1 MNNYQYHLGGCLP
14 NDAPSY
20 VKRKADE
27 ELYQA
32 IKVGEFCF
40 VLNSRQMGKS
50 SLRVRTI
57 QRLQAEGILCASID
71 LTGIGTFEI
80 TNEQWYAGIIDSIVS
95 SLNLDDIFDI
105 DSWWNTQDIFL
116 SPVKKFDNFIN
127 DFLLKKVSQKIV
139 IFVDEVDSILNLHF
153 SADDF
158 FAIIRNFNNRRA
170 NQPKYERITF
180 VMMGVATPSDLIRD
194 KQRTPFNIG
203 RAIELTGFQI
213 DEVQPLTLGLIGK
226 VNDSEAV
233 MSAVLG
239 WTGGQ
244 PFLTQKVCRLIQLY
258 SPQSS
263 LEIKDIELVENNDGG
278 LNTDTKNTVTSWN
291 KIVEKNINSPE
302 TAFVENLVRQKII
315 ENWQSIDEPQHLR
328 TISDR
333 LLKDE
338 QTANRLLGLYQQ
350 ILNKGEID
358 TDSSLEQTQLC
369 LSGLVV
375 KRGNKLRVYNRI
387 YQEVFNLEWIEK
399 ELEKL
404 RPYSEAITAWLT
416 SNYQDKSRLLR
427 GQALQDAQLWATNKS
442 LSNKDYKFLTASQ
455 ENELKEEK
463 QRSQLE
469 INKVLRQR
477 LRIAIFSSIS
487 MAILAIFAIL
497 TGIFLIKSLISERK
511 IQLDLLSISSE
522 TLFESDRG
530 LDALIVEI
538 KAGKKLQK
546 SWGVGADTRMR
557 VIMALHQGIYLSKER
572 NRLHGHEST
581 VISVTFNPTGT
592 LIASA
597 SDDNTVRLWNTQ
609 GKLLQTFT
617 DHDAEVRSISFHPHK
632 PLLASASHDR
642 TIKLWN
648 FEGKLLQTLV
658 GHQHKVRDISF
669 SPDGKK
675 LASASADGSVIVWSE
690 DGQRLQ
696 TLDGHRGWVESVSFS
711 PDGQLLASGGT
722 DKTIKLWHLETG
734 ELLQT
739 LKNNNASVKSLN
751 FSSDGQILASTSG
764 KAIALWSRQ
773 NKKFELLKIIEGDN
787 GLIQSISFSPDD
799 RTIASAGYNNTVK
812 LWSLD
817 GKLLQVFKG
826 HNAPVYGVS
835 FSPTENILAST
846 GADEAVIL
854 WNFDNRLKPLIEH
867 NSPVYKIEFSK
878 DGKKL
883 YSASSGRNIKIWQTE
898 NGKLLGTQKGKLLK
912 LSALSSDGKMIAIAN
927 YNTVKILSNEG
938 ELLLTIEA
946 HGSEIREIKFSPD
959 QKKIATASSDGT
971 VKTWLTNGKPL
982 HTFIHTGQVNSID
995 FSPDGQIL
1003 VSGST
1008 DGILRI
1014 WHFEGTLLKS
1024 LNTHQAN
1031 VLSVNFSPDGQM
1043 LASADVNGKIILWNL
1058 NLDNLLIE
1066 ACQQVYDY
1074 LQTNPNLSESDRL
1087 VCDY

>member
-1 MNNYQYHLGGCLP
+1 MSNYQYHLGGCLP

-32 IKVGEFCF
+32 IKAGEFCF

-57 QRLQAEGILCASID
+57 QRLQAEDILCASVD

-95 SLNLDDIFDI
+95 SLELNHIFNLDR
-105 DSWWNTQDIFL
+105 WWETHSQF
-116 SPVKKFDNFIN
+116 SHTKKFYKFIDNF
-127 DFLLKKVSQKIV
+127 LLNKIPQKIV
-139 IFVDEVDSILNLHF
+139 IFVDEVDSILNLPF
-153 SADDF
+153 TADDF
-158 FAIIRNFNNRRA
+158 FAVIRNFNNRRA

-180 VMMGVATPSDLIRD
+180 VMIGVATPSDLIRD

-213 DEVQPLTLGLIGK
+213 DEVQPLTLGLIEK

-233 MSAVLG
+233 ISAVLD

-263 LEIKDIELVENNDGG
+263 LERKDIEIELVENNDGG
-278 LNTDTKNTVTSWN
+278 LNTDTKNTVTSGN

-315 ENWQSIDEPQHLR
+315 ENWQSIDDPPHLR

-333 LLKDE
+333 LLNDE

-387 YQEVFNLEWIEK
+387 YQEVFNLEWIEE

-477 LRIAIFSSIS
+477 LRIAIFSSIA
-487 MAILAIFAIL
+487 MAILAIL

-530 LDALIVEI
+530 LDALIAKI

-572 NRLHGHEST
+572 NRLHGHERT

-597 SDDNTVRLWNTQ
+597 SDDKTVRLWNTQ

-617 DHDAEVRSISFHPHK
+617 GHDAEVRNISFHPHK

-642 TIKLWN
+642 TIKLWSLG
-648 FEGKLLQTLV
+648 GKLLQTLV

-696 TLDGHRGWVESVSFS
+696 TLGGHRGWVESVSFS

-751 FSSDGQILASTSG
+751 FSSDGQLLASTSG

-799 RTIASAGYNNTVK
+799 RTIASAGYDNTVK

-817 GKLLQVFKG
+817 GKLLRVFKG

-854 WNFDNRLKPLIEH
+854 WNFDNRLKPLIGH

-883 YSASSGRNIKIWQTE
+883 YSASSDRSFKIWQTE
-898 NGKLLGTQKGKLLK
+898 NGKLLGTQNRKVPK
-912 LSALSSDGKMIAIAN
+912 LSAWSSDGKMRAIAN

-971 VKTWLTNGKPL
+971 VKLWLKNGKLL

-1008 DGILRI
+1008 DGILRM
-1014 WHFEGTLLKS
+1014 WHFDGTLLKS

-1031 VLSVNFSPDGQM
+1031 VLSVSFSQDGQM
-1043 LASADVNGKIILWNL
+1043 LASADANGKIILWNL

-1074 LQTNPNLSESDRL
+1074 LQTNPNVSEGDRL
-1087 VCDY
+1087 ICEI